1 MREEELSEVRHTCS
15 RATTPSSRLR
25 HSNESEARVRSCVV
39 EIESDSATCER
50 HNTQASTNQ
59 RWRIE
64 VGNLSLHR
72 QHPNLP
78 LAPSMPSAHLPP
90 CPLPMPSAHAPLP
103 SALCDPRVRT
113 LSSSALPF
121 GSFFRSATSKLII
134 CNAERSGSDLP
145 SEEDGKGDAGLRVN
159 ETRSEASGGGG
170 EEGRY
175 TCDGAPADG
184 LDVLLMEPEGGRA
197 RFRRA

>member
-1 MREEELSEVRHTCS
+1 MRTCS

-78 LAPSMPSAHLPP
+78 LALHALFPSPSMPSAH
-90 CPLPMPSAHAPLP
+90 
-103 SALCDPRVRT
+103 ALCDPRVRT